1 MQWYKEVEQD
11 DGTVVTVPSTI
22 GEGAAHD
29 RWQIVTIIP
38 PMRVSTVFL
47 GLDHAGMLY
56 ETMVFHG
63 DEPHDRWPHGQRSHH
78 QASYDMVRYRTRAEA
93 EHGHAVVCVR
103 WRDIVDAKA

>member
-11 DGTVVTVPSTI
+11 DGTVVTVPCSI
-22 GEGAAHD
+22 MEEAYEH

-47 GLDHAGMLY
+47 GLDHGGMLY
-56 ETMVFHG
+56 ETMVFEG
-63 DEPHDRWPHGQRSHH
+63 DDTHE
-78 QASYDMVRYRTRAEA
+78 YDMVRYSTRAEA

-103 WRDIVDAKA
+103 WRDIVDARA